1 MSYVPFEDTALWKVG
16 MELVKEIYAAIAAN
30 PSFSKDYSLSN
41 QMRRSAISIPSN
53 IAEGFERASNKELI
67 QFLYISKGSAGEL
80 RTQLLLAIELEYM
93 NEADAN
99 ELIDKAKSLSKM
111 TQGLI
116 KYLQNSELKGVKF
129 NNVVR
134 EPEAEYQKLPPDAH
148 LIEAYLSSDNAES

>member
-16 MELVKEIYAAIAAN
+16 MELVKEIYAAIATN
-30 PSFSKDYSLSN
+30 QSFTRDYALAN

-80 RTQLLLAIELEYM
+80 RTQLMLAIELEYM
-93 NEADAN
+93 NEADASK
-99 ELIDKAKSLSKM
+99 LIEKAKSVSKM

-116 KYLQNSELKGVKF
+116 KYLQNSELKGIKY

-134 EPEAEYQKLPPDAH
+134 EPEPEYQKALTDID
-148 LIEAYLSSDNAES
+148 LIEAYLSSDNVES